1 MGLWKSFKYY
11 DINRIINITNNKDL
25 LDDNYNPNIQK
36 IQNKIKSINIILSY
50 GGRIINEI

>member
-1 MGLWKSFKYY
+1 MMLT
-11 DINRIINITNNKDL
+11 RISYIIIGKVDNKDL

-36 IQNKIKSINIILSY
+36 LQNKIKSINIILSY